1 MKLNFVPT
9 QCLPPLFGLKIDIIS
24 KNNRALPANVL
35 FSFSGVVVSNK
46 LPESKDNQVTK
57 EGRQGH
63 IGLSCNIN
71 RSISNCLEESTA
83 CVNIIMICCYDYII
97 NQ

>member
-9 QCLPPLFGLKIDIIS
+9 QCLPPLFGLKIDIIYQ
-24 KNNRALPANVL
+24 RIIELCRQTFL
-35 FSFSGVVVSNK
+35 FSFSGVISNK

-63 IGLSCNIN
+63 IVLSCNIN
-71 RSISNCLEESTA
+71 RSIRNCLEESTA